1 MILTRLRTLVMA
13 ALWAS
18 LGLPLAA
25 VGQGGPPRSN
35 DRTGAPRMNNQ
46 QPEALERRFH
56 ERIDAIVKQRLR
68 LTDDQQ
74 IKLRE
79 VASRA
84 EESRR
89 LLRREELTLRYA
101 LREEMKA
108 GDRANEGK
116 VAELLEQMPKLE
128 RRKLDLLESEQRE
141 LAKFL
146 TPIQRARYFGLQ
158 DELRRG
164 MQDLQR
170 RRMGIHDSTTS
181 PVEARDF
188 RPRGTVPPRDGAGS
202 VPTAP
207 HGRHRAG
214 DLPWR

>member
-1 MILTRLRTLVMA
+1 
-13 ALWAS
+13 
-18 LGLPLAA
+18 
-25 VGQGGPPRSN
+25 
-35 DRTGAPRMNNQ
+35 MNNQ
-46 QPEALERRFH
+46 QREALERRFH

-74 IKLRE
+74 SKLRE
-79 VASRA
+79 VASRT

-188 RPRGTVPPRDGAGS
+188 RRRGTVPPQDGA
-202 VPTAP
+202 VAAPTAP
-207 HGRHRAG
+207 HWRHRAG